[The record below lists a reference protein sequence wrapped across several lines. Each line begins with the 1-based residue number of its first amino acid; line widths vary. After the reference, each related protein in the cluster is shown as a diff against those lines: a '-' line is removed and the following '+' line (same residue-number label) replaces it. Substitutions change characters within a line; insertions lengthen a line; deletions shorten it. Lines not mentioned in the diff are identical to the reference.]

1 MLKQIKPAIIM
12 LLVWTVITG
21 MLYPLIVTGLS
32 QLFFPKQANG
42 SLMVDANAKIIGS
55 ELIGQAFSDPSY
67 FWGRPSATSP
77 YPNNAA
83 ASSGSNL
90 GPTNPA
96 LTEAVQTP
104 IQRLKAADPENQQP
118 IPVDLVTASAS
129 GLDPHISPAA
139 ANYQISRVAKARNMS
154 RVKLRALVETHTEP
168 RQWLILGEP
177 RVNVLSLNLAL
188 DGVLR

>member
-42 SLMVDANAKIIGS
+42 SLMVDANANIIGS
-55 ELIGQAFSDPSY
+55 ALIGQAFNDPSY

-77 YPNNAA
+77 YPYNAA

-90 GPTNPA
+90 GPTNPVLA
-96 LTEAVQTP
+96 ETVQTR

-118 IPVDLVTASAS
+118 IPVDLITASAS

-139 ANYQISRVAKARNMS
+139 ANSQLSRVAKARNMS

>member
-1 MLKQIKPAIIM
+1 M

-42 SLMVDANAKIIGS
+42 SLMVDANANIIGS
-55 ELIGQAFSDPSY
+55 ALIGQAFNDPSY

-77 YPNNAA
+77 YPYNAA

-90 GPTNPA
+90 GPTNPVLA
-96 LTEAVQTP
+96 ETVQTR

-118 IPVDLVTASAS
+118 IPVDLITASAS

>member
-42 SLMVDANAKIIGS
+42 SLMVDANANIIGS
-55 ELIGQAFSDPSY
+55 ALIGQAFNDPSY

-77 YPNNAA
+77 YPYNAA

-90 GPTNPA
+90 GPTNPVLA
-96 LTEAVQTP
+96 ETVQTR

-118 IPVDLVTASAS
+118 IPVDLITASAS